1 MSTLRMQFSVQR
13 GPCWAANSSSL
24 YDLFAKEGAVEG
36 EVEYDEGKGRGSFVF
51 CDEEVASRLQ
61 FRSRELASPNPE
73 EILTV
78 FLWRH
83 LDLLPDEALNTL
95 LLLEAAWLPS
105 GWGSKT
111 NIRIYFEQFCPVE
124 GVLYLP
130 NRGNLRRVVI
140 AFPCPKVVTALL
152 AMEARKP
159 HKIVSQNIKLMPV
172 TSATLNPVNNNN
184 NNNNS
189 EDEEAVHKPLESDDH
204 GNPNNNKDLKQKITS
219 PV

>member
-1 MSTLRMQFSVQR
+1 MQFSVQR

-24 YDLFAKEGAVEG
+24 YDLFAKEGAIEG
-36 EVEYDEGKGRGSFVF
+36 EVDYDEGKGRGSFVF

-111 NIRIYFEQFCPVE
+111 NISFVRWRVFFIFLTEETSVE
-124 GVLYLP
+124 WSSPFHAQKWSRPCLLWRP
-130 NRGNLRRVVI
+130 ENLIR
-140 AFPCPKVVTALL
+140 LS
-152 AMEARKP
+152 AR
-159 HKIVSQNIKLMPV
+159 
-172 TSATLNPVNNNN
+172 T
-184 NNNNS
+184 
-189 EDEEAVHKPLESDDH
+189 
-204 GNPNNNKDLKQKITS
+204 
-219 PV
+219 